1 MSEILAPLISSPRG
15 ADISRPSMLGFQP
28 YETFQLLIETG
39 GIDRANTL
47 LIAACDAYAR
57 RGRATPSETEQ
68 FVALAARLFPAGAP
82 SARAKAAAAL
92 GRSESLSSDL
102 EELIVANIGED
113 LVDFLVGAS
122 RLSEATML
130 KVVSTNDIAA
140 AAALARR
147 NDLTNVVLARLFQL
161 NSRKVYR
168 ALATNTTIAPRG
180 PYLAALA
187 RSAQMDHQ
195 VAWSL
200 AAREDFDAALL
211 APAFFD
217 LNETDRI
224 KVIQAFAMRATPAAP
239 IKKTLEQLSVAT
251 DELTRALMKLFAENR
266 RPEVTRLL
274 HQITGLD
281 EVRCGQIAHDTS
293 GAALFVV
300 LRAFGCS
307 AYDGLKVLIHATSH
321 DEDRSKALSIFSR
334 MFESV
339 SVDATAYLMSA
350 WRGEVNLL
358 DLGKPEYRPF
368 AETRRAAAAAQP
380 QSAVVDKTIEALA
393 RIGIL
398 KAS

>member
-1 MSEILAPLISSPRG
+1 
-15 ADISRPSMLGFQP
+15 MLGFQP

-39 GIDRANTL
+39 GIDRTNTL
-47 LIAACDAYAR
+47 LVAACDAYAR
-57 RGRATPSETEQ
+57 RGRATQAETDQ
-68 FVALAARLFPAGAP
+68 FYALAARLFPAAAP

-92 GRSESLSSDL
+92 GRSESLSAEL
-102 EELIVANIGED
+102 EELVVANVGED
-113 LVDFLVGAS
+113 LSEFLVAAP
-122 RLSEATML
+122 RLTEATML
-130 KVVSTNDIAA
+130 KVISTNDVPAA
-140 AAALARR
+140 AAVARR
-147 NDLTNVVLARLFQL
+147 SDLTNVVLAKLFQM

-168 ALATNTTIAPRG
+168 ALATNTSIATRG

-200 AAREDFDAALL
+200 AARDDFDAALL

-217 LNETDRI
+217 LNESDRI
-224 KVIQAFAMRATPAAP
+224 KVIRAFSMRATPEAP

-266 RPEVTRLL
+266 RPEVTKLL
-274 HQITGLD
+274 NQITGLD
-281 EVRCGQIAHDTS
+281 EVRCGQISHDTS

-321 DEDRSKALSIFSR
+321 DENRSPALTTFSKL
-334 MFESV
+334 FESV

-368 AETRRAAAAAQP
+368 AETRRSAAAAQMP
-380 QSAVVDKTIEALA
+380 SEQVDKTIEALA
-393 RIGIL
+393 RIGL
-398 KAS
+398 RKAG

>member
-1 MSEILAPLISSPRG
+1 
-15 ADISRPSMLGFQP
+15 MLGFQP

-39 GIDRANTL
+39 GIDRTNTL
-47 LIAACDAYAR
+47 LVAACDAYAR
-57 RGRATPSETEQ
+57 RGRATAQETEQ
-68 FVALAARLFPAGAP
+68 FHALAARLFPAAAP
-82 SARAKAAAAL
+82 SARAKAAGAL
-92 GRSESLSSDL
+92 GRSESLSP
-102 EELIVANIGED
+102 ELED
-113 LVDFLVGAS
+113 LVVSNIGDDLPDFLVTAPA
-122 RLSEATML
+122 LSEATMQ
-130 KVVSTNDIAA
+130 KIISTEDVQS

-147 NDLTNVVLARLFQL
+147 SDLTNVVLAKLFQM

-168 ALATNTTIAPRG
+168 ALATNTAVAPKG

-217 LNETDRI
+217 LNESDRI
-224 KVIQAFAMRATPAAP
+224 KVIRAFAMRATPEAP
-239 IKKTLEQLSVAT
+239 IKRTLEQLSVAT
-251 DELTRALMKLFAENR
+251 EELTRALMKLFSENR

-307 AYDGLKVLIHATSH
+307 AYDGLKVLIHATSQ
-321 DEDRSKALSIFSR
+321 DGDRSGSLGVFSKL
-334 MFESV
+334 FEAV

-368 AETRRAAAAAQP
+368 TETRRSAAAAAAQAP
-380 QSAVVDKTIEALA
+380 SEQVDRTIAALA
-393 RIGIL
+393 RIGIRQ
-398 KAS
+398 AS